1 MAAELKMDPQPIA
14 ALELLDSLVTSVF
27 LLDRDLHITYLN
39 AAAQTLL
46 GLSPN
51 QALGRRI
58 TDAVRGA
65 EALVPLFERARQ
77 GGEGVLQRELAW
89 PAAGGIDRILDC
101 AVTEVALGGDAHG
114 LLLEIEDITQ
124 HRRLTRENALLAQLG
139 GSRLMVRQLAH
150 EIKNPLGGLRGA
162 AQLLERELLDPALRE
177 YTRVIIS
184 EADRLTNLLDCML
197 GPGRP
202 PAKQLVN
209 VHELLERVYRL
220 LRGEAAEEVAI
231 ERDYDPSLPAI
242 EVDPNH
248 IIQAMLNLGRNAIQA
263 LSGGREGSPRV
274 ESPRL
279 TLRTRVASNVGIGG
293 RRHRLVASIQFED
306 NGPGVP
312 IEIRDTIFYPLV
324 SGRSDGSGLGLG
336 IAQDLVSRH
345 GGLIEFD
352 SAPGRTIFA
361 IYLPM
366 DSA

>member
-1 MAAELKMDPQPIA
+1 MAAELKIQRQPVA
-14 ALELLDSLVTSVF
+14 ALELLDSLFTSVF
-27 LLDRDLHITYLN
+27 LLDRELHVTYLN

-51 QALGRRI
+51 QVLGRRI

-65 EALVPLFERARQ
+65 EALLPLFERARQ
-77 GGEGVLQRELAW
+77 GGEGVVQRELAW
-89 PAAGGIDRILDC
+89 PAAGGVDRILDC
-101 AVTEVALGGDAHG
+101 AVTEVALGGEASG

-274 ESPRL
+274 ESPCL

-293 RRHRLVASIQFED
+293 QRHRLVASIQFED

-312 IEIRDTIFYPLV
+312 
-324 SGRSDGSGLGLG
+324 
-336 IAQDLVSRH
+336 AQ
-345 GGLIEFD
+345 I
-352 SAPGRTIFA
+352 
-361 IYLPM
+361 
-366 DSA
+366 

>member
-1 MAAELKMDPQPIA
+1 MAAELQ
-14 ALELLDSLVTSVF
+14 LRTLRLEGFELLDALVTSVF
-27 LLDRDLHITYLN
+27 VLNQDLNVAYLN

-46 GLSPN
+46 GLGEN
-51 QALGRRI
+51 QALGRRF
-58 TDAVRGA
+58 TDLARGA
-65 EALVPLFERARQ
+65 DTLLVLFERARS
-77 GGEGVLQRELAW
+77 GGEGVVQRELAW
-89 PAAGGIDRILDC
+89 PAAGGVDRILDC
-101 AVTEVALGGDAHG
+101 AVTQIAIGQDAPR

-184 EADRLTNLLDCML
+184 EADRLTNLLDSML

-209 VHELLERVYRL
+209 VHELLERVYHL
-220 LRGEAAEEVAI
+220 LRSEAPEGVTVD
-231 ERDYDPSLPAI
+231 RDYDPSLPALT
-242 EVDPNH
+242 VDPNH

-263 LSGGREGSPRV
+263 LSAGGLR
-274 ESPRL
+274 SPRL
-279 TLRTRVASNVGIGG
+279 VLRTRAATNVSVGA

-306 NGPGVP
+306 NGPGVLA
-312 IEIRDTIFYPLV
+312 EIRDTIFYPLV
-324 SGRSDGSGLGLG
+324 SGRSDGTGLGLG

-352 SAPGRTIFA
+352 SAPGRTIFV
-361 IYLPM
+361 ISLPM
-366 DSA
+366 DSI

>member
-1 MAAELKMDPQPIA
+1 MQSVAPSSAEL
-14 ALELLDSLVTSVF
+14 LEALVTSVF
-27 LLDRDLHITYLN
+27 VLDRDLQVIYLN

-51 QALGRRI
+51 QTLGRRI
-58 TDAVRGA
+58 TEIARGA
-65 EALVPLFERARQ
+65 DTLLPLFERARQ
-77 GGEGVLQRELAW
+77 VGEAMVQREVAW
-89 PAAGGIDRILDC
+89 PAPGGIDRILDC
-101 AVTEVALGGDAHG
+101 AVSEIALAGEPG
-114 LLLEIEDITQ
+114 LLLLELEDITQ
-124 HRRLTRENALLAQLG
+124 HRRLTRENALIAQLG

-177 YTRVIIS
+177 YTRIIIS

-197 GPGRP
+197 GPARP
-202 PAKQLVN
+202 PSKQMLN
-209 VHELLERVYRL
+209 VHELLERVYHL
-220 LRGEAAEEVAI
+220 LRSEAPEGVI
-231 ERDYDPSLPAI
+231 VERDYDPSLPSLTA
-242 EVDPNH
+242 DPNH

-263 LSGGREGSPRV
+263 LGGTHV
-274 ESPRL
+274 AAPRL

-293 RRHRLVASIQFED
+293 HRHRLVASIQFED

-312 IEIRDTIFYPLV
+312 AEIRDTIFYPLV
-324 SGRSDGSGLGLG
+324 SGRRDGSGLGLG

-352 SAPGRTIFA
+352 SAPGRTIFV

-366 DSA
+366 DGV

>member
-1 MAAELKMDPQPIA
+1 MQGLHVEGT
-14 ALELLDSLVTSVF
+14 ELLDALVTAVF
-27 LLDRDLHITYLN
+27 LLDQDLQVIYLN

-46 GLSPN
+46 GVGPN

-58 TDAVRGA
+58 TELARGA
-65 EALVPLFERARQ
+65 DMLLSLFERARQ
-77 GGEGVLQRELAW
+77 GGEGVVQRELAW
-89 PAAGGIDRILDC
+89 PAPGGVDRILDC
-101 AVTEVALGGDAHG
+101 AVTAATIGQEAGR

-184 EADRLTNLLDCML
+184 EADRLTHLLDSML

-209 VHELLERVYRL
+209 LHELLERVYHL
-220 LRGEAAEEVAI
+220 LRSEAPEGVTVD
-231 ERDYDPSLPAI
+231 RDYDPSLPPLT
-242 EVDPNH
+242 VDPNH

-263 LSGGREGSPRV
+263 LSGSGIAARGARAPGAAA
-274 ESPRL
+274 PRL
-279 TLRTRVASNVGIGG
+279 ILRTRAATNVNVGA

-306 NGPGVP
+306 NGPGVLP
-312 IEIRDTIFYPLV
+312 EIRDTIFYPLV
-324 SGRSDGSGLGLG
+324 SGRADGTGLGLG

-352 SAPGRTIFA
+352 SAPGRTIFV
-361 IYLPM
+361 ISLPM
-366 DSA
+366 DAV

>member
-1 MAAELKMDPQPIA
+1 LAAELQPPLLRIDGI
-14 ALELLDSLVTSVF
+14 ELLDAMVTSVF
-27 LLDRDLHITYLN
+27 LLDSDLHVIYLN

-46 GLSPN
+46 GLGSN

-58 TDAVRGA
+58 TDLARGSDT
-65 EALVPLFERARQ
+65 LLPLFERASK
-77 GGEGVLQRELAW
+77 GGEAVVQRELTW
-89 PAAGGIDRILDC
+89 PGTAVERILDC
-101 AVTEVALGGDAHG
+101 AVTEVNIRDLGPR

-184 EADRLTNLLDCML
+184 EADRLTNLLDSML
-197 GPGRP
+197 GPARP
-202 PAKQLVN
+202 PSKQLIN
-209 VHELLERVYRL
+209 VHELLERVYHL
-220 LRGEAAEEVAI
+220 LRSEAREGVII
-231 ERDYDPSLPAI
+231 ERDYDPSLPAVS
-242 EVDPNH
+242 VDPNH

-263 LSGGREGSPRV
+263 LSTVSIV
-274 ESPRL
+274 QPRL
-279 TLRTRVASNVGIGG
+279 TLRTRAASNVSVGSQ
-293 RRHRLVASIQFED
+293 RHRLVASIQFED

-312 IEIRDTIFYPLV
+312 PDIHDTIFYPLV
-324 SGRSDGSGLGLG
+324 SGRADGTGLGLG

-352 SAPGRTIFA
+352 SAPGRTVFI
-361 IYLPM
+361 ISLPM
-366 DSA
+366 DSV